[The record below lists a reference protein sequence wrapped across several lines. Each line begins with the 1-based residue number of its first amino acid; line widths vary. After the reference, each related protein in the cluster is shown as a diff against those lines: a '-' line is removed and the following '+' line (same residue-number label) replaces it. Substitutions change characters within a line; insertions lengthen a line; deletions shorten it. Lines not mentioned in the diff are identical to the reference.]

1 MMRVTARFLAIPHAT
16 LKDSRFEVEVPAGTT
31 AGGLVV
37 LLAQEHP
44 ALRAFTRFLSVSV
57 NRAYVGLQ
65 TELHDGDEV
74 VYAPP
79 VGGG

>member
-1 MMRVTARFLAIPHAT
+1 MRVTARFLAIPQAT
-16 LKDSRFEVEVPAGTT
+16 LKDSRFEVEVAAGTT
-31 AGGLVV
+31 AGGLIV
-37 LLAQEHP
+37 LLAEQYP
-44 ALRAFTRFLSVSV
+44 VLRSFTRFLSVSV

-65 TELHDGDEV
+65 TELLDGDEV